1 MDSNR
6 SYNSS
11 TKLLVNP
18 NLNQAAYI
26 YMHVLASRPK
36 MQRFGPF
43 ISCRKKSLLG
53 CLSYC
58 KVWGRLVHTHA
69 KLSLGW
75 VVLH

>member
-26 YMHVLASRPK
+26 YIYIYMHVLASRPK

-43 ISCRKKSLLG
+43 IFRPRVERNLCWVA
-53 CLSYC
+53 CPI
-58 KVWGRLVHTHA
+58 A
-69 KLSLGW
+69 KCGGGLFIPMRN
-75 VVLH
+75 